1 LTSGDSP
8 ETFAGLNSMMEQTP
22 PLLYALILFLLTIGS
37 GLVALFRPW
46 SEELLHAFVALGAGL
61 FLGAVFL
68 HLLPEAMSN
77 GYEER
82 VGVWVLAGFLLVLF
96 AERIV
101 AAKFGAEHS
110 HVVVS
115 LSALVGLSVHSVL
128 DGLSLVVAG
137 PISIFGAVGLSM
149 IYHKLIDSFAL
160 GSLLALGSFKPRIR
174 QFIVVIFAA
183 LTPLTLLFTS
193 TFLTGLSE
201 IATKSMQALAAGTF
215 LYIGTC
221 QLLPEAFHTR
231 QNRLRNLLIL
241 VAGMGIVWLLHQ
253 LGHEH

>member
-1 LTSGDSP
+1 
-8 ETFAGLNSMMEQTP
+8 MEQTP
-22 PLLYALILFLLTIGS
+22 PFFYALILFLLTIVS
-37 GLVALFRPW
+37 GLVALFRSW
-46 SEELLHAFVALGAGL
+46 GEELLHAFIALGAGL

-101 AAKFGAEHS
+101 AARFGAEHS

-115 LSALVGLSVHSVL
+115 LSALVGLSFHSIL
-128 DGLSLVVAG
+128 DGLSLVAAG
-137 PISIFGAVGLSM
+137 PLSLVSAVGISM

-160 GSLLALGSFKPRIR
+160 GSLLALGSFKPRSR
-174 QFIVVIFAA
+174 RLIVVLFAA
-183 LTPLTLLFTS
+183 LTPFTLLFAS
-193 TFLTGLSE
+193 TFLSHLPE

-241 VAGMGIVWLLHQ
+241 VAGMGIVWMLHQ